1 MNSSKNINLDNIRI
15 ITINNVELEYDVF
28 DLDFAEKYEHGL
40 ISVQKQAQVKDNTKK
55 LSDVIKTQCNAVFDF
70 FDDLF
75 GEGTS
80 EAVFGQKTNLMT
92 CLMAFKT
99 VTEAIEA
106 QVTETTPLIDEIK
119 NKNNNNLNRT
129 QRRRCV

>member
-1 MNSSKNINLDNIRI
+1 MNSSKNINLDNIRT

-28 DLDFAEKYEHGL
+28 DLDFAEKYEYGL

-129 QRRRCV
+129 QRRANR